1 MMRAILTMF
10 IIAFG
15 IMALVGILT
24 AIDAIEKSITDKF
37 ARMGSNTF
45 VIESRGMHIQIGDN
59 RYRTKN
65 HSYISY
71 RQAREFNEIFEFP
84 DFKETRQKN
93 DQGNG

>member
-24 AIDAIEKSITDKF
+24 AIEAIENVITDEF

-59 RYRTKN
+59 RYRTRN
-65 HSYISY
+65 YS
-71 RQAREFNEIFEFP
+71 
-84 DFKETRQKN
+84 
-93 DQGNG
+93 